1 MLRSAMAQERT
12 MDDGST
18 HVADARGRTT
28 KPGIAFVLVAL
39 LTAVLYSFFF
49 GVAIVGDAGFTSD
62 EAVHVAGALGFTAAL
77 LLGLVIQ
84 VVRPTAAAGF
94 WITTAGIVGMLVYV
108 SIVGDPDNYGG
119 QAGPF
124 DYAYLIFAVP
134 ILVLLA
140 FHPARRELLR
150 GARPNAIVIV
160 TLAIAAIPLVAY
172 GVDQALVQR
181 NSWPPKSDPHHTRT
195 GTRWLGPRRDP
206 GSRLG
211 DCATDTGL
219 EDRGIGCER
228 DGDPAR
234 ARVDRVAR
242 RCLVPR
248 TSLGPWGG
256 DGRGDLPCCRSAS
269 GGSADAAAS
278 DRDAR
283 LDDSGVL
290 M

>member
-1 MLRSAMAQERT
+1 MAQERT
-12 MDDGST
+12 MDNGST
-18 HVADARGRTT
+18 HVADAGGRKT
-28 KPGIAFVLVAL
+28 KAGIVFILVAL

-94 WITTAGIVGMLVYV
+94 WITTAGIVGMLVSV

-150 GARPNAIVIV
+150 GARPNAIVIAI
-160 TLAIAAIPLVAY
+160 LAIAAIPLVVY

-181 NSWPPKSDPHHTRT
+181 NSWPPKSDPHHNAHWHTMAWT
-195 GTRWLGPRRDP
+195 SFGILVLGLVTALRIP
-206 GSRLG
+206 GWRITASAASGMAILLG
-211 DCATDTGL
+211 
-219 EDRGIGCER
+219 
-228 DGDPAR
+228 
-234 ARVDRVAR
+234 
-242 RCLVPR
+242 LVSIVWPDAAS
-248 TSLGPWGG
+248 SLGRAWGLG
-256 DGRGDLPCCRSAS
+256 AVM
-269 GGSADAAAS
+269 GGVIFLVVALRQADPQTQQPALATP
-278 DRDAR
+278 
-283 LDDSGVL
+283 G
-290 M
+290 